1 GYSRLMG
8 EDEEATVR
16 TITAYR
22 EIIAKVVQKQ
32 RGRVVDS
39 PGDNILAEFASVVDA
54 VRSAV
59 EIQEELKTK
68 NAELPDERKM
78 EFRIGVNLGDVIHE
92 EERIYGDGVNIA
104 ARVEGLADGG
114 GICIS
119 GTVYEH
125 IKNKL
130 ELGYEYL
137 GEHSVKNIAE
147 PVRVYKVLMDP
158 DAFGKVIGE
167 EKVEQKRGQ
176 GVALAVI
183 IALLMVVG
191 GGVIWKSFLF
201 TPSPPVEVASV
212 EKMAFP
218 LPDRPSIAVLP
229 FVNMSD
235 DPKQEYF
242 SDGITE
248 DLITDLSK
256 ISGLFVIARN
266 STFAYKGKSVKV
278 KQVAQELGVRY
289 VLEGSVRKAAE
300 QVRIN
305 AQLIDAG
312 TGHHL
317 WAERYDGKMG
327 DIFALQD
334 RITQK
339 IVAALTVKLTAGEQ
353 ERFAVEET
361 SSIDAYDAFLQGWEH
376 YLRRTPDD
384 FAKALPYFQNAIELD
399 PNYGRAYAALALTYL
414 EFATYG
420 WLWSTGDLNP
430 TTRIRAQLYLE
441 RAMKYPTSVAHRVA
455 SDIVLTRRKHQ
466 EALAEAEQAITM
478 DPNDAESHLMM
489 AEVLLFIGRPEE
501 AITSA
506 KKAMLLDPRN
516 IAFPLGL
523 QGLAYFCMEQF
534 KEAASLMERALKL
547 NPNRTGFASTL
558 AAAYAHLGRNQEARS
573 ALDVY
578 TKPWLI
584 PASLR
589 RVMYYFPF
597 KNLEDGDR
605 FAEGLLRAGLPG
617 EPSGYYKASEEH
629 RLTGE
634 EIKELFFAHI
644 QTGLWAGRPWSI
656 SRTREGKAAL
666 LLDTKVIARG
676 KSWIEGDMLIHQWE
690 KRYEGLKYYISV
702 FRNPEGTPQ
711 EKNEYILLSDW
722 NIYGVSLE
730 D

>member
-1 GYSRLMG
+1 MYNTLAGVVGCSGRWEESIIYGKKSIRLNPFPPLTSFHWLGRAYFMTGQFDEAILTFKKALDRNPNYLPAHAFLAASYSSLGR
-8 EDEEATVR
+8 EAEANAAAEQVLR
-16 TITAYR
+16 INPKFSLESY
-22 EIIAKVVQKQ
+22 AKTL
-32 RGRVVDS
+32 
-39 PGDNILAEFASVVDA
+39 PY
-54 VRSAV
+54 
-59 EIQEELKTK
+59 K
-68 NAELPDERKM
+68 NKADIERYVAALRNAGLPDQPPLSLPDE
-78 EFRIGVNLGDVIHE
+78 
-92 EERIYGDGVNIA
+92 
-104 ARVEGLADGG
+104 
-114 GICIS
+114 
-119 GTVYEH
+119 
-125 IKNKL
+125 
-130 ELGYEYL
+130 
-137 GEHSVKNIAE
+137 
-147 PVRVYKVLMDP
+147 
-158 DAFGKVIGE
+158 
-167 EKVEQKRGQ
+167 
-176 GVALAVI
+176 
-183 IALLMVVG
+183 
-191 GGVIWKSFLF
+191 
-201 TPSPPVEVASV
+201 
-212 EKMAFP
+212 
-218 LPDRPSIAVLP
+218 PSIAVLP

-266 STFAYKGKSVKV
+266 STFTYKGKPVKV

-289 VLEGSVRKAAE
+289 VLEGSVRKATE
-300 QVRIN
+300 KVRIN
-305 AQLIDAG
+305 AQLIDAS

-339 IVAALTVKLTAGEQ
+339 IVAALAVKLTAGEQ
-353 ERFAVEET
+353 QRSAIIET
-361 SSIDAYDAFLQGWEH
+361 NSIEAYDAFLQGWEH

-384 FAKALPYFQNAIELD
+384 FSKALPYFKNAIELD

-414 EFATYG
+414 EVASYG
-420 WLWSTGDLNP
+420 WLWSMGDLNP

-441 RAMKYPTSVAHRVA
+441 KALKYPTSVAHRVA
-455 SDIVLTRRKHQ
+455 SDIALTRRKHQ
-466 EALAEAEQAITM
+466 EALAEAEKAIAM
-478 DPNDAESHLMM
+478 DPNDAESHMIM
-489 AEVLLFIGRPEE
+489 AEVLLCIGRPEE

-534 KEAASLMERALKL
+534 DEAVSLTERALKL

-578 TKPWLI
+578 TKPWMI
-584 PASLR
+584 PANLQ

-597 KNLEDGDR
+597 KNLEDSDR

-634 EIKELFFAHI
+634 EIKELFFGHI

-666 LLDTKVIARG
+666 LLDSKVIARG
-676 KSWIEGDMLIHQWE
+676 KSWIEGDMLCQKWE
-690 KRYEGLKYYISV
+690 KRYEGLKFYISV

-730 D
+730 DGVR